1 MRSLKHSWFLAVMIL
16 AGTLVSVPAAA
27 QAQASPAD
35 QYVAAGQQ
43 LLNAK
48 NYTQAAQYYYQAI
61 KIDPNNFAAYQ
72 GLGNCYYMAGRK
84 SDALTFYQRALSLQP
99 SNAQLAQ
106 FVQKLQAQVSGG
118 AGMPGSMGMAAD
130 PLTQGAAL
138 FQQHQYAASIP
149 YFQRAAQQNPND
161 YRAFYYAGYA
171 YYMTGNTRYAAFYF
185 AVANMKQPNA
195 SIQNYA
201 DRTRANLSP
210 DDQQWVDDQLSKY
223 SAATGGSYSAPVKT
237 TFGFNFMGGSSY
249 FFANPDQIV
258 NGVKTAQTNLQ
269 NISLNGTTP
278 NMVAMVGVEP
288 YLQFGQGFE
297 LDFGVSYVPVG
308 SLSYQWLELDDNAG
322 FSNSFSTSMVLAELG
337 IKILFGD
344 KDVTGYVGLGGNVAP
359 ISTTLNKVP
368 TDGSGNLTGAVA
380 DPASGTYSTVA
391 FGGYCRFG
399 LDFHLSKNMS
409 LGPFLGV
416 QVLTATNFQKGSSTL
431 VVNQNNGDVGV
442 ANESDSYMGGNNTT
456 PLTLDYSNVNFGAEM
471 KFSF

>member
-16 AGTLVSVPAAA
+16 AGFFASVPAAV

-48 NYTQAAQYYYQAI
+48 NYTQAAQYYYQAV
-61 KIDPNNFAAYQ
+61 KVDPNNFAAYQ
-72 GLGNCYYMAGRK
+72 GLGNCYYMSGRK
-84 SDALTFYQRALSLQP
+84 SDALTYYQRALSLQP
-99 SNAQLAQ
+99 NNAQLAQ
-106 FVQKLQAQVSGG
+106 FVQNLQSQISAG
-118 AGMPGSMGMAAD
+118 AAPGSMGLAAD
-130 PLTQGAAL
+130 PLTQGSTL

-171 YYMTGNTRYAAFYF
+171 YYMTGNIRYAAFYF

-201 DRTRANLSP
+201 DRTKATLQP

-223 SAATGGSYSAPVKT
+223 SASTGGSYSAPVKT

-258 NGVKTAQTNLQ
+258 NGVKTAQATQ

-278 NMVAMVGVEP
+278 NMVAMIGVEP

-308 SLSYQWLELDDNAG
+308 SLSYQWLDLDNNNG
-322 FSNSFSTSMVLAELG
+322 FSNTFNTSMVLAELG

-344 KDVTGYVGLGGNVAP
+344 KDVTGYVGLGANVAP
-359 ISTTLNKVP
+359 ISTTFNKVP
-368 TDGSGNLTGAVA
+368 TDGSGNLIGSVA
-380 DPASGTYSTVA
+380 DAAAGTYTTVA
-391 FGGYCRFG
+391 FGGYGRFG
-399 LDFHLSKNMS
+399 LDFNLSKNMS
-409 LGPFLGV
+409 LGPFLGI
-416 QVLTATNFQKGSSTL
+416 QVLTATNFQKGASTL
-431 VVNQNNGDVGV
+431 VVNQNNGDVGL
-442 ANESDSYMGGNNTT
+442 ANEVTDSYMSGNNTT
-456 PLTLDYSNVNFGAEM
+456 PLTLDYSNVSFGAEM